1 MQAESLGANPYILG
15 FDLYNVQLEDTMFQ
29 ESLLAG
35 KRILVTG
42 GGSGLGREIAAKY
55 LALGAQLFICGRRG
69 PVLEETAAQLMAEHG
84 GSVRSFA
91 LDIRDAAEVQR
102 MVDAIWADG
111 GPLDGLVNNAA
122 GNFVSRTQDLS
133 PRGFD
138 AVANIVLHGTFYV
151 THAVGKRWIADGRP
165 GSVISIVV
173 TWVRTGAPFVVP
185 SAMSKAGIEA
195 MTRSLAVEWGPHGIR
210 LNAIAPG
217 IFPTEGANKRLSPGE
232 EWKDGVVRNPMKR
245 VGRMSEL
252 QNLAVFL
259 MADGVQWLTGET
271 IAIDG
276 AGHRQ
281 NGASFTE
288 LAERTDE
295 EWAAMRE
302 AIRRKDE
309 EDHAHR

>member
-1 MQAESLGANPYILG
+1 MFEA
-15 FDLYNVQLEDTMFQ
+15 QL
-29 ESLLAG
+29 LRG

-42 GGSGLGREIAAKY
+42 GGSGLGREISERY
-55 LALGAQLFICGRRG
+55 LELGAEVHICGRRQA
-69 PVLEETAAQLMAEHG
+69 VLDDTAAELVARHG
-84 GSVRSFA
+84 GTVKTHAVDVRN
-91 LDIRDAAEVQR
+91 AEA
-102 MVDAIWADG
+102 VDAMIERIWTES

-122 GNFVSRTQDLS
+122 GNFVSRTQDVS

-138 AVANIVLHGTFYV
+138 AVANTVLHGTYYV
-151 THAVGKRWIADGRP
+151 THHVGRRWIAGGHK

-185 SAMSKAGIEA
+185 SAMSKAGIDV
-195 MTRSLAVEWGPHGIR
+195 MTKSLAIEWGRYGIR

-217 IFPTEGANKRLSPGE
+217 IFPTEGANSRLSPKAAWE
-232 EWKDGVVRNPMKR
+232 DGVVRNPMNR
-245 VGRMSEL
+245 LGRMPEL

-259 MADGVQWLTGET
+259 MADGVEWINGET

-288 LAERTDE
+288 LAELDD
-295 EWAAMRE
+295 AAWRDMRE
-302 AIRRKDE
+302 SIRSQDQRDKALRAE
-309 EDHAHR
+309 GTTPAAGAA

>member
-1 MQAESLGANPYILG
+1 
-15 FDLYNVQLEDTMFQ
+15 MFQ
-29 ESLLAG
+29 AQLLRG

-42 GGSGLGREIAAKY
+42 GGSGLGREISEKY
-55 LALGAQLFICGRRG
+55 LELGAEVHICGRRQA
-69 PVLEETAAQLMAEHG
+69 VLEEAAAALMARHG
-84 GSVRSFA
+84 GTVKTHVTDVRNA
-91 LDIRDAAEVQR
+91 EAVDA
-102 MVDAIWADG
+102 MVDAIWRDS

-122 GNFVSRTQDLS
+122 GNFVSRTQDVS

-138 AVANIVLHGTFYV
+138 AVANTVLHGTYYM
-151 THAVGKRWIADGRP
+151 THHVGRRWIADGHK

-185 SAMSKAGIEA
+185 SAMSKAGIDV
-195 MTRSLAVEWGPHGIR
+195 MTKSLAIEWGRYGIR

-217 IFPTEGANKRLSPGE
+217 IFPTEGANKRLSPKAQWE
-232 EWKDGVVRNPMKR
+232 DGVVRNPMNR
-245 VGRMSEL
+245 LGRMSEL

-259 MADGVQWLTGET
+259 MADGVDWINGET

-288 LAERTDE
+288 LADLDD
-295 EWAAMRE
+295 AAWREMRE
-302 AIRRKDE
+302 AIRNQDQRDKSLRE
-309 EDHAHR
+309 GR

>member
-1 MQAESLGANPYILG
+1 
-15 FDLYNVQLEDTMFQ
+15 MFKDG
-29 ESLLAG
+29 LLAG

-42 GGSGLGREIAAKY
+42 GGSGLGREIAAAY
-55 LALGAQLFICGRRG
+55 LALGAHVYICGRRK
-69 PVLEETAAQLMAEHG
+69 PVLDEAAAALMAEHG
-84 GSVRSFA
+84 GSVKTFA
-91 LDIRDAAEVQR
+91 IDIRDAAGVDQMVQ
-102 MVDAIWADG
+102 AIWDDG

-138 AVANIVLHGTFYV
+138 AVAGIVLHGTFYV
-151 THAVGKRWIADGRP
+151 TQAVGKRWIASGHP
-165 GSVISIVV
+165 GSVLSVVV

-185 SAMSKAGIEA
+185 SAMSKAGIDV
-195 MTRSLAVEWGPHGIR
+195 MTKSLAVEWGPHRIR
-210 LNAIAPG
+210 LNAVAPG
-217 IFPTEGANKRLSPGE
+217 IFPTEGANKRLSPTQ

-259 MADGVQWLTGET
+259 MADGVEWLTGET

-276 AGHRQ
+276 AGHYQ
-281 NGASFTE
+281 NGASFTD
-288 LAERTDE
+288 LAELTDAQ
-295 EWAAMRE
+295 WSAMRD

-309 EDHAHR
+309 ADKSLQAAAPLAA

>member
-1 MQAESLGANPYILG
+1 
-15 FDLYNVQLEDTMFQ
+15 MFKDG
-29 ESLLAG
+29 LLAG

-42 GGSGLGREIAAKY
+42 GGSGLGREIAAAY
-55 LALGAQLFICGRRG
+55 LALGAHVYICGRRK
-69 PVLEETAAQLMAEHG
+69 PVLDEAAAALMAEHG
-84 GSVRSFA
+84 GSVKTFA
-91 LDIRDAAEVQR
+91 IDIRDAAGVDQMVQ
-102 MVDAIWADG
+102 AIWDDG

-138 AVANIVLHGTFYV
+138 AVAGIVLHGTFYV
-151 THAVGKRWIADGRP
+151 TQAVGRRWIAGGHP
-165 GSVISIVV
+165 GSVLSVVV

-185 SAMSKAGIEA
+185 SAMSKAGIDV
-195 MTRSLAVEWGPHGIR
+195 MTKSLAVEWGPHRIR
-210 LNAIAPG
+210 LNAVAPG
-217 IFPTEGANKRLSPGE
+217 IFPTEGANKRLSPTQ

-259 MADGVQWLTGET
+259 MADGVEWLTGET

-276 AGHRQ
+276 AGHYQ
-281 NGASFTE
+281 NGASFTD
-288 LAERTDE
+288 LAELTDAQ
-295 EWAAMRE
+295 WSAMRD

-309 EDHAHR
+309 ADKSLQAAAPLAA